1 MHVIFLPMRELPV
14 IFLPAWHSP
23 RAPKGGALFCD
34 FDFQIEDFFFFKK
47 LIYSRYRYIWVLL
60 KVLSASYELLFLDF
74 LFKLW

>member
-1 MHVIFLPMRELPV
+1 M
-14 IFLPAWHSP
+14 AP
-23 RAPKGGALFCD
+23 RGRLKEAPFFAI
-34 FDFQIEDFFFFKK
+34 FDFQIEDFFFFKE